1 MTVAIEKP
9 APPLTIKILAV
20 IEATTVNA
28 VAKNMLEFHYA
39 ARDLQQKSQGSIV
52 VETSLVTFDRT
63 NDPAKSPNE
72 FVVAARELG
81 LAVDVI
87 PERFRFD
94 LRVIPILRR
103 IVEQSAPD
111 IVVTHQVKSHLL
123 MKLSRLW
130 RQYPWVA
137 FHHGYTKTKLRE
149 RVYNRMNN
157 LSLPTAHGVITVC
170 QAFAQEMASAGVA
183 AERISVQ
190 HNSIRPEP
198 AASAE
203 EAQALRAQIGMADSE
218 RMVLAIGRLSSEKAH
233 IDLLSAFN
241 HLQKT
246 NAELKTRLV
255 IVGDGPERKRL
266 ETAARSYG
274 IGERVHFAGQ
284 ISNVKPYY
292 AAADVLA
299 LPSHSEGSPYVLLE
313 AMAAGVAIV
322 ATAVGGVPEMVEDKE
337 SALLVPPGDPQ
348 AMAEAISRVL
358 ADAELARKLTLNAS
372 ALVTTRYS
380 PETYVRSLVEIYRR
394 IISSAAG
401 RDVQAA

>member
-1 MTVAIEKP
+1 MTVDMKNP
-9 APPLTIKILAV
+9 APPLTMKILAV

-28 VAKNMLEFHYA
+28 VAKNMLEFHHA
-39 ARDLQQKSQGSIV
+39 ARDLQQQSSGSIV
-52 VETSLVTFDRT
+52 IDTSLVTFDRT

-72 FVVAARELG
+72 FVVVARELG
-81 LAVDVI
+81 LKVDVI

-94 LRVIPILRR
+94 LRLIPLLRR
-103 IVEQSAPD
+103 IIEQNAPD

-149 RVYNRMNN
+149 RVYNRMND

-183 AERISVQ
+183 LERIFVQ
-190 HNSIRPEP
+190 HNSLRPEQ

-203 EAQALRAQIGMADSE
+203 EAEELRAKLGMTDGE

-233 IDLLSAFN
+233 IDLLSAFS

-246 NAELKTRLV
+246 KTELKTRLV

-266 ETAARSYG
+266 EAAARSYG
-274 IGERVHFAGQ
+274 ISERLHFAGQ

-292 AAADVLA
+292 AAADVFA

-313 AMAAGVAIV
+313 AMSAGLTIV
-322 ATAVGGVPEMVEDKE
+322 ATSVGGVPEMVEDQE
-337 SALLVPPGDPQ
+337 SALLVPPRDPQ
-348 AMAEAISRVL
+348 AMAEAISSVL
-358 ADAELARKLTLNAS
+358 ADARLARRLADKAS
-372 ALVTTRYS
+372 ALITTRYS
-380 PETYVRSLVEIYRR
+380 PENYVRSLVEIYRG
-394 IISSAAG
+394 IIASAAG
-401 RDVQAA
+401 RNRRVA

>member
-1 MTVAIEKP
+1 MTVDMKNP
-9 APPLTIKILAV
+9 APPLTMKILAV

-28 VAKNMLEFHYA
+28 VAKNMLEFHHA
-39 ARDLQQKSQGSIV
+39 ARDLQQQSSGSIV
-52 VETSLVTFDRT
+52 IDTSLVTFDRT

-72 FVVAARELG
+72 FVVVARELG
-81 LAVDVI
+81 LKVDVI

-94 LRVIPILRR
+94 LRLIPLLRR
-103 IVEQSAPD
+103 IIEQNAPD

-149 RVYNRMNN
+149 RVYNRMND

-183 AERISVQ
+183 LERIFVQ
-190 HNSIRPEP
+190 HNSLRPEQ

-203 EAQALRAQIGMADSE
+203 EAEALRAKLGMTDGE

-233 IDLLSAFN
+233 IDLLSAFS

-246 NAELKTRLV
+246 KTELKTRLV

-266 ETAARSYG
+266 EAAARSYG
-274 IGERVHFAGQ
+274 ISERLHFAGQ

-292 AAADVLA
+292 AAADVFA

-313 AMAAGVAIV
+313 AMSAGLTIV
-322 ATAVGGVPEMVEDKE
+322 ATSVGGVPEMVEDQE
-337 SALLVPPGDPQ
+337 SALLVPPRDPQ
-348 AMAEAISRVL
+348 AMAEAISSVL
-358 ADAELARKLTLNAS
+358 ADARLARRLAHKAS
-372 ALVTTRYS
+372 ALITTRYS
-380 PETYVRSLVEIYRR
+380 PENYVRSLVEIYRG
-394 IISSAAG
+394 IIASAAG
-401 RDVQAA
+401 RDRRVA

>member
-1 MTVAIEKP
+1 MTVAIEKT

-28 VAKNMLEFHYA
+28 VAKNMLEFHRS
-39 ARDLQQKSQGSIV
+39 ARDLKEQSHGSIV

-63 NDPAKSPNE
+63 SDPANSPNE
-72 FVVAARELG
+72 VVTAARELG
-81 LAVDVI
+81 LEVDVI

-94 LRVIPILRR
+94 LRVIQALRR
-103 IVEQSAPD
+103 IVEQRAPD
-111 IVVTHQVKSHLL
+111 IVLTHQVKSHLL

-149 RVYNRMNN
+149 RVYNRMND

-170 QAFAQEMASAGVA
+170 QAFAQEMVRAGVPP
-183 AERISVQ
+183 ERIFVQ
-190 HNSIRPEP
+190 HNSIRLEQ
-198 AASAE
+198 AASME
-203 EAQALRAQIGMADSE
+203 EAQWLRAQLGIADDE

-233 IDLLSAFN
+233 IDLLSAFS

-246 NAELKTRLV
+246 ETEIKTRLV

-266 ETAARSYG
+266 EAAARLYG
-274 IGERVHFAGQ
+274 ISERVNFAGQ

-292 AAADVLA
+292 AAADVLV

-313 AMAAGVAIV
+313 AMAAGLAIV
-322 ATAVGGVPEMVEDKE
+322 ATAVGGVPEMVKDEE
-337 SALLVPPGDPQ
+337 SALLVPPRDPR
-348 AMAEAISRVL
+348 AMAEAVSRVL
-358 ADAELARKLTLNAS
+358 TDADLARRLTMSAA

-380 PETYVRSLVEIYRR
+380 PETYIRSLVEIYRE
-394 IISSAAG
+394 IISRVAG
-401 RDVQAA
+401 REIQAL